1 MKKTLRFVSLLLLC
15 AVLMGLLAVPAMADV
30 IEITIPHYRAGENVG
45 AKFFLP
51 QVERFNQK
59 YEGKYHVVI
68 EELTQDLYVEKIK
81 QLGQQ
86 GKLPPAIEGGDAD
99 WIRNV
104 VIPNNMFYDLSSIL
118 KENPE
123 IDAMT
128 TDWNRSYNTTPDG
141 KMATLNYNVLR
152 PMTLYYNEALLPL
165 TKAPGEYASWDELLK
180 ELGDNKIA
188 FMTGENA
195 WTTMLIFSSLIAAEE
210 GGVQLVSDHQVD
222 KLTDFSHPALLAA
235 TEKLQAMLQ
244 KYASSNTVGAVY
256 ADASNAFMSNN
267 AAIIANGS
275 WMVGDFAPDAKDK
288 WSNGFDGSTVRG
300 GVFPG
305 NIAAC
310 STTGGYG
317 WWIPATATDAQKE
330 CASAFLAFILSPAE
344 LEAHMLAEG
353 GTAPLLTPSK
363 EFLEKRKADN
373 PLLDEYVGA
382 VNADTILIPAFADC
396 LPSSVANTGF
406 GSLLPKLIDGSLAP
420 AQFLEQ
426 LGVMAK
432 EAVEQ

>member
-15 AVLMGLLAVPAMADV
+15 TVLMGLLAVPAMADATL
-30 IEITIPHYRAGENVG
+30 ITIPHYRTGENVG

-51 QVERFNQK
+51 QVERFNKQ
-59 YEGKYHVVI
+59 YEGKYRVVI

-81 QLGQQ
+81 QLGLQ
-86 GKLPPAIEGGDAD
+86 GKLPPAIEGGDAE

-104 VIPNNMFYDLSSIL
+104 VIPNNMFYDLSDIL
-118 KENPE
+118 KEHPE
-123 IDAMT
+123 IDAMQT
-128 TDWNRSYNTTPDG
+128 EWNRAYNTTPDG
-141 KMATLNYNVLR
+141 KLATLNYNVVR
-152 PMTLYYNEALLPL
+152 PMSMYYNEALLPL
-165 TKAPGEYASWDELLK
+165 TKTPGEYASWDELLK

-222 KLTDFSHPALLAA
+222 KLTDFNHPALLAA

-256 ADASNAFMSNN
+256 ADASNTFMSNN

-288 WSNGFDGSTVRG
+288 WSNGFDGATVHG
-300 GVFPG
+300 AVFPG

-310 STTGGYG
+310 NTSGGYG

-353 GTAPLLTPSK
+353 GTAPLLAPSK
-363 EFLEKRKADN
+363 EFLEKRAAEN

-382 VNADTILIPAFADC
+382 VNSDTILIPAFADC
-396 LPSSVANTGF
+396 IPSSVASTGF
-406 GSLLPKLIDGSLAP
+406 GSLLPKLIDGSLTP

-432 EAVEQ
+432 EAMGE